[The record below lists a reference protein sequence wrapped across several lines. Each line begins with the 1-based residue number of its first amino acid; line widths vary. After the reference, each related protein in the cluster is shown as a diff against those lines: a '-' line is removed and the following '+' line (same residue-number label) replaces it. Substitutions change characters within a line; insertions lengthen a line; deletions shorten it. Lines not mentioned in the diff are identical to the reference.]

1 MNITIDIPEEITG
14 QLETANIKNVNAF
27 IVELLKNYL
36 EKQNAI
42 IETNKTN
49 DIINKTA
56 EILVGKNINPVEW
69 QRQIRNEEAKK
80 GHLPLTKLFIGILA
94 DSNLDEMDYK
104 KHLEEKY
111 R

>member
-14 QLETANIKNVNAF
+14 QLEIANIKNVNAF
-27 IVELLKNYL
+27 IVELLKSYL

-42 IETNKTN
+42 IEVNKTN

-56 EILVGKNINPVEW
+56 GILAGKNINPIEW
-69 QRQIRNEEAKK
+69 QRQIR
-80 GHLPLTKLFIGILA
+80 
-94 DSNLDEMDYK
+94 DEWD
-104 KHLEEKY
+104 